1 MCECVCG
8 EVGGPGM
15 NFQLPGSLHPP
26 RCGSILFSANGS
38 VSPYRVFMDRRR
50 REQRLRRGPI
60 TRKRTHSPL
69 SDAAMIR
76 PVDYRSDI
84 FHLKCGC
91 YRCCLSVR

>member
-38 VSPYRVFMDRRR
+38 VSPYRVFIDRRR
-50 REQRLRRGPI
+50 ETEGAAPPQGP
-60 TRKRTHSPL
+60 RYAQK
-69 SDAAMIR
+69 DAFSA
-76 PVDYRSDI
+76 V
-84 FHLKCGC
+84 
-91 YRCCLSVR
+91 